1 MWDERI
7 GRGRPWSVRPSVGWS
22 RSSGHAIHSI
32 QYVWLVFGL
41 EIAESFSMGPV
52 RRRPRRAHARG
63 SLKRANERP
72 YWLLHSWVGATET
85 TEHCTAALQH
95 LALSCHKLIKL
106 RHFSDSYG
114 NTGHGAETTAA
125 LGVTTMADL
134 DSSSLL
140 LASRRT
146 SAKVRQV
153 CCYSLFMEML
163 AENNAAFRLFY
174 DCLL

>member
-1 MWDERI
+1 MYDWYSASKLLSLSVWAPWGG
-7 GRGRPWSVRPSVGWS
+7 GRG
-22 RSSGHAIHSI
+22 A
-32 QYVWLVFGL
+32 
-41 EIAESFSMGPV
+41 
-52 RRRPRRAHARG
+52 RAHAAA
-63 SLKRANERP
+63 SSERTNGLTDC
-72 YWLLHSWVGATET
+72 YIAEWVRPRPLN
-85 TEHCTAALQH
+85 TAAPLQH

-163 AENNAAFRLFY
+163 VENNAAFRLFY

>member
-1 MWDERI
+1 MRL
-7 GRGRPWSVRPSVGWS
+7 RP
-22 RSSGHAIHSI
+22 
-32 QYVWLVFGL
+32 
-41 EIAESFSMGPV
+41 
-52 RRRPRRAHARG
+52 
-63 SLKRANERP
+63 
-72 YWLLHSWVGATET
+72 LH
-85 TEHCTAALQH
+85 TAALQH

-163 AENNAAFRLFY
+163 SQNNAALGYFMVALDFAPISHGSIDFAKNLFA
-174 DCLL
+174 